1 MARNT
6 NISRSAESRELN
18 TREQDMEYR
27 EPNMLDIPD
36 ETKVRFANEGM
47 ALRWIR
53 INLRG
58 QDDYQN
64 VGKRMQEGWQFVD
77 VSEVPEMQHT
87 SFVRDTGRYQGA
99 VCRGDLALAK
109 MPMAKANSRQ
119 AYYENKSN
127 EMVEA
132 VNSQLMSQSDSRM
145 PIRNNSKSNITKGRT
160 PSFQN

>member
-36 ETKVRFANEGM
+36 ETKIRFANEGM

-99 VCRGDLALAK
+99 VCRGDCLR
-109 MPMAKANSRQ
+109 S
-119 AYYENKSN
+119 
-127 EMVEA
+127 
-132 VNSQLMSQSDSRM
+132 
-145 PIRNNSKSNITKGRT
+145 
-160 PSFQN
+160 